1 VIDRPSLK
9 LGRYGVVNQGKRQA
23 LLALESIMLNII
35 LERSDRIE
43 SVLPAI
49 EKAMASGEVCRL
61 QNVAC
66 LGSFE
71 RVSQALVAM
80 VEELLEG
87 TRQCHARPGFQ
98 LQGIDNRGVTRT
110 LLL

>member
-1 VIDRPSLK
+1 
-9 LGRYGVVNQGKRQA
+9 
-23 LLALESIMLNII
+23 MLTII

-49 EKAMASGEVCRL
+49 ERAMASGEVCRL

-66 LGSFE
+66 LGSFD
-71 RVSQALVAM
+71 RVSQAVVAM
-80 VEELLEG
+80 VEEVLDG
-87 TRQCHARPGFQ
+87 VRQCRARPGFQ
-98 LQGIDNRGVTRT
+98 LLGVDDRGVTHT